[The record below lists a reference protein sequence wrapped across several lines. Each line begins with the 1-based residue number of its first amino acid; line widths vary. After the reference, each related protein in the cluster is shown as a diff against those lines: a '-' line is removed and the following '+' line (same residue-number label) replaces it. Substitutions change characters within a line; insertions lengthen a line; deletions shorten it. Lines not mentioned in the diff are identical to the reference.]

1 MKTNPTEILSGNT
14 QYDQSVIQIFADA
27 LYTQARTI
35 IGIMTFLGAAIGAAI
50 GYFVGDDNTKTMFA
64 IVGAVICGLI
74 GLAVGRARAFAL
86 KLQAQTAL
94 CQMHIEKNTRK

>member
-1 MKTNPTEILSGNT
+1 MSSNT
-14 QYDQSVIQIFADA
+14 QYDPSVIQTFADA
-27 LYTQARTI
+27 LYAQARTI
-35 IGIMTFLGAAIGAAI
+35 IFTMTFLGAVIGAAI
-50 GYFVGDDNTKTMFA
+50 GYFAGDYNTKTMFA

-74 GLAVGRARAFAL
+74 GLAIGRARAFAL